1 MKLISTLIATL
12 VAMFGLVPVA
22 AAQGGERIHRPV
34 IVTAGDSITYGAGAV
49 KEMSYPAQLQRMNP
63 NLKVINAGHSASCL
77 VYRHCG
83 HPDSLVRTFDN
94 EVLGQNPDIIVISIG
109 RNDLCHI
116 PTTRYKRALQGL
128 RKAGEAAGAEVI
140 FGTITPPNE
149 RWQFPCE
156 EQAVEIN
163 EWLEKRSTTIDF
175 ARALSDHHGSLRK
188 VYDHGDGLH
197 PNDVGYR
204 AMAKAASDRIRGL
217 L

>member
-1 MKLISTLIATL
+1 MLSVVLAAVLAVLGFPAISNADR
-12 VAMFGLVPVA
+12 
-22 AAQGGERIHRPV
+22 GEPIDRLRV
-34 IVTAGDSITYGAGAV
+34 VTAGDSITYGAGAA
-49 KEMSYPAQLQRMNP
+49 KGDSYPDQLARMNP
-63 NLKVINAGHSASCL
+63 NLQVINAGHSASCL

-83 HPDSLVRTFDN
+83 HPESLVRTFEN
-94 EVLGQNPDIIVISIG
+94 EVLGQDPDVIIISIG

-116 PTTRYKRALQGL
+116 PTTRYKRSMQAL
-128 RKAGEAAGAEVI
+128 RHAGEAAGAEVI

-163 EWLEKRSTTIDF
+163 KWLMKRASTIDF
-175 ARALSDHHGSLRK
+175 AGALGNHAGSLRK

-197 PNDVGYR
+197 PNAVGYK
-204 AMAKAASDRIRGL
+204 AMAKAASERIRGL